1 MGGGCVAG
9 AFCAL
14 STVPTKHRLS
24 NNRSMTYGF
33 IDLFPEAGRKTNI
46 GVVTMPRVTSTVRGS
61 LHRKFRV
68 RALTLSS
75 QVVVVGKVEIVVTRR

>member
-1 MGGGCVAG
+1 MEVRSQVRS
-9 AFCAL
+9 AL
-14 STVPTKHRLS
+14 FQLLPTKHRLS

-46 GVVTMPRVTSTVRGS
+46 GVVTTPRVTSTRGS

-75 QVVVVGKVEIVVTRR
+75 QVVVIVRKVEIVVTRR